1 MSHDD
6 IKAALEVATPRPWDE
21 EWRTIPDQIYYEV
34 SDQGGVRSWR
44 AQTRKVGANP
54 RAESPHPLV
63 LRNSQRDGRG
73 YQTVSLPD
81 ATGRYV
87 TKTVHSL
94 VLAAF
99 VGPRPDG
106 LEIAHLNGDPSDNR
120 LANLKYVTHQENESH
135 KLAHGT
141 RATGEDVNGARLL
154 GWQVAEIRYLATQG
168 VTQAKIAAL
177 FDLHSSHVSNII
189 TGRIWPETLKRDTAS
204 PTWLAELLAEV
215 DEAQAEAMNVGH
227 DYDRRG
233 ERLWRLAALAG
244 WTPGNEADNDAT
256 AEFYVRERLAEVDRL
271 SHWKAE
277 ALPVIDGLQELGAEL
292 GIPLGKRITGPDAL
306 AAVKALAARAE
317 AAEQAVQRVR
327 ELAQHYDGRAYTDA
341 TGAILRALD
350 GGAS

>member
-6 IKAALEVATPRPWDE
+6 IRAALEAATPRPWDE

-135 KLAHGT
+135 KVAHGT

-204 PTWLAELLAEV
+204 PTWLAELLAE
-215 DEAQAEAMNVGH
+215 N
-227 DYDRRG
+227 
-233 ERLWRLAALAG
+233 ERLRDSIQHCADTLALHECERPEIERLTDENDRLRLADDYKPEG
-244 WTPGNEADNDAT
+244 
-256 AEFYVRERLAEVDRL
+256 VDIVMAKLR
-271 SHWKAE
+271 
-277 ALPVIDGLQELGAEL
+277 DY
-292 GIPLGKRITGPDAL
+292 RR
-306 AAVKALAARAE
+306 RAE
-317 AAEQAVQRVR
+317 AAEQAIQRVR
-327 ELAQHYDGRAYTDA
+327 DMPA
-341 TGAILRALD
+341 TPPSGGYYMVSMRDVLRALD
-350 GGAS
+350 GGER